1 MQPNNSAA
9 QARAR
14 TRTFVKAGAGLL
26 AAACAGLL
34 VLSAVAMVQDSFDH
48 TH

>member
-1 MQPNNSAA
+1 MQPNNAS
-9 QARAR
+9 QGRARAR
-14 TRTFVKAGAGLL
+14 TIVMAGVGLL

-34 VLSAVAMVQDSFDH
+34 VRSAVAIVQDSADR

>member
-1 MQPNNSAA
+1 MQPNNNATLGR
-9 QARAR
+9 ARA
-14 TRTFVKAGAGLL
+14 RTFVKAGVGLL